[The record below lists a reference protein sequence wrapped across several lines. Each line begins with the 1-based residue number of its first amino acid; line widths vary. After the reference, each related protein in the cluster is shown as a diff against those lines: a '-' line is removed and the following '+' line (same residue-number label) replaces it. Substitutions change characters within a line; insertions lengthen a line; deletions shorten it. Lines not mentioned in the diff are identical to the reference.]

1 MVIWR
6 IFRNFMG
13 DFKTHN
19 MVQKS
24 PPDMLSQ
31 CDLAF
36 MASLNE
42 RDRRHFI
49 ATKAEQLKAN
59 GISYRKISKIMGI
72 STHTIRKSIKE
83 LQSGP
88 VLPSSRIRR
97 EGGGRKREV
106 PQHPEWT
113 KAVLEIIEPHTA
125 GLPQNESVVWIS
137 LSIKQIIDELES
149 RGHDI
154 SRYLVKQILGSLQ
167 LRERSFYKELPMKE
181 VKDRNEQ
188 FEQIASVRKAATDI
202 NLPII
207 SVDTKKKEMTGNFK
221 RPGKALSKDK
231 LIAFDHDFSTFGNGQ
246 IVPHGI
252 YDVTTNTGYMTIGT
266 SHDTSKF
273 VCENIERVWN
283 GHLRERYPDAGT
295 IVILCDGGGSNS
307 SSHKIV
313 KQDLMDLADRLGIRL
328 LVIHYPPYC
337 SKFNPIEHRLFSQIT
352 RSWQGAPLMSVEE
365 AAERARR
372 TKTKAGLKVY
382 VHINTDVYETKRK
395 VDGSYSERL
404 KRQVVFAP
412 KLGKWNYLIKP
423 NY

>member
-1 MVIWR
+1 
-6 IFRNFMG
+6 
-13 DFKTHN
+13 
-19 MVQKS
+19 
-24 PPDMLSQ
+24 MLSQ

-49 ATKAEQLKAN
+49 ATKAEHLKAN
-59 GISYRKISKIMGI
+59 GVSFRKFSKIMGI
-72 STHTIRKSIKE
+72 STNTIRKSIKE
-83 LQSGP
+83 LQSGLD
-88 VLPSSRIRR
+88 LPFGRIRC
-97 EGGGRKREV
+97 EGGGRKREILK
-106 PQHPEWT
+106 HPEWT
-113 KAVLEIIEPHTA
+113 KAVVEIIEPHTA
-125 GLPQNESVVWIS
+125 GLPQDESVVWIS
-137 LSIKQIIDELES
+137 LNIKQIMDELKW
-149 RGHDI
+149 RGYDI
-154 SRYLVKQILGSLQ
+154 SRYLTKQILDSLQ
-167 LRERSFYKELPMKE
+167 LRERSFYKELPMRD

-202 NLPII
+202 NLPVI

-221 RPGKALSKDK
+221 RAGKALSNGR
-231 LIAFDHDFSTFGNGQ
+231 LESFDHDFPTFGNGL

-266 SHDTSKF
+266 SHDTSRF

-283 GHLRERYPDAGT
+283 GHLREQYPDAGT

-313 KQDLMDLADRLGIRL
+313 KQDLMDLADRMDMRL

-372 TKTKAGLKVY
+372 TTTKTGLKVY
-382 VHINTDVYETKRK
+382 VHINNDVYETKRK
-395 VDGSYSERL
+395 VDGSYTERL

-423 NY
+423 KY